1 MSALGHSARL
11 AMIDI
16 ERMVRKHTNWR
27 SGTSSVFG
35 VVMYGVILL
44 AGFLGGGYFGFRIGQ
59 DIAAG
64 GPLFGIGA
72 FSVDVARGILAL
84 FWLILTLVYV
94 IRAIGQR
101 GTLPQPEGVLTVVPT
116 SQAMVGVLIAE
127 YVYFLLWLLPPAVAL
142 GAGFAIG
149 AGVFWPALAVP
160 LGVMAAGIGSVGI
173 GYPLGLSIRHVAS
186 RFEFVA
192 RHKTAIIG
200 FVFAAYFVALST
212 GLWDQLMIGL
222 FEPMQKAPIGWYADL
237 AFLGAPALNASQ
249 LYAGGAVALTAV
261 LVVVAVL
268 GGTRIAD
275 RHWFSDP
282 ALAGT
287 ETPTPSAEDVAPGI
301 EQRLAPMLGPATASL
316 VTLSWRRA
324 RRSPLK
330 LLYAFYPLLL
340 LAGLFANI
348 VQTGQIPAYLP
359 YAILL
364 FSAWAAGVIFTLNP
378 LGDQGA
384 ALASTLLSRVHG
396 HTFVRA
402 LVLAGLVVAIPLG
415 TIATAVVAYMSPL
428 DPGTVLVLVV
438 AAPVV
443 MVVSAVLSIGIGM
456 AFPRFEATNV
466 TRSMKTILPSRWA
479 FVLFTFY
486 LFLTAGAG
494 AVVYET
500 VVRELGASILSWV
513 LPFGLSVSAD
523 TLYTAAI
530 VALVPLVLVPIAA
543 YRYAVR
549 RFDRYTL
556 A

>member
-1 MSALGHSARL
+1 MSAIGHSLRL
-11 AMIDI
+11 ARIDF
-16 ERMVRKHTNWR
+16 ERMLRKHTNWR
-27 SGTSSVFG
+27 NGTSAVFG
-35 VVMYGVILL
+35 VVMYAVLVLVGT
-44 AGFLGGGYFGFRIGQ
+44 LGGGYLGYRLGGALGEGIPEIGQ
-59 DIAAG
+59 LTPIE
-64 GPLFGIGA
+64 
-72 FSVDVARGILAL
+72 VVRGILAL
-84 FWLILTLVYV
+84 FWLIFTLIYV
-94 IRAIGQR
+94 LRAVGQR

-116 SQAMVGVLIAE
+116 GQALVGVLLAE
-127 YVYFLLWLLPPAVAL
+127 YLYFLVWLLLPAVAV
-142 GAGFAIG
+142 GTGFAFG
-149 AGVFWPALAVP
+149 TGVVWPAFTVP
-160 LGVMAAGIGSVGI
+160 LGVMAAGIGSVSI

-200 FVFAAYFVALST
+200 VVFAAYFVALSS
-212 GLWDQLMIGL
+212 GAWDRLMMGL
-222 FEPMQKAPIGWYADL
+222 FEPMQQSPIGWYADL
-237 AFLGAPALNASQ
+237 VFLGMPALNASE
-249 LYAGGAVALTAV
+249 LYAAGAIVLTAV
-261 LVVVAVL
+261 LTGVAVL

-282 ALAGT
+282 PLAGAET
-287 ETPTPSAEDVAPGI
+287 ATPTAENAASGI
-301 EQRLAPMLGPATASL
+301 ERRLTLVFGAATASL

-340 LAGLFANI
+340 LAGLFADI

-384 ALASTLLSRVHG
+384 ALVSTLLSRVTG

-402 LVLAGLVVAIPLG
+402 LILAGLVVALPLG
-415 TIATAVVAYMSPL
+415 TLATAVVAYLSPL
-428 DPGTVLVLVV
+428 DVQTALILVV
-438 AAPVV
+438 AAPIV

-456 AFPRFEATNV
+456 AFPKFEATNV
-466 TRSMKTILPSRWA
+466 TRSMKTVLPSMWA
-479 FVLFTFY
+479 FALFTLY
-486 LFLTAGAG
+486 LFVTTAAG
-494 AVVYET
+494 AVVYEP
-500 VVRELGASILSWV
+500 VVRELGASIVSWA

-523 TLYTAAI
+523 TLYTAAA
-530 VALVPLVLVPIAA
+530 VTLVPLVLAPIAA